1 MVQTCI
7 YTRGSA
13 SQNGRLQCTQ
23 LRSPSDPEPRAP
35 RAGRLGAEVPCSYS
49 SRIRTQTSGLC
60 MVCTGVSDH
69 CGSCN
74 LCFCVCVHTH
84 STYFVLR
91 TSDLPNSGT
100 KSQQVSFSQTAIAAS
115 SVPCVISDDVPTS
128 VCSVPMCSYH
138 RHSGSSGTIGH
149 AHARR
154 SNPRSQ
160 MDQLPGH
167 QVDAVGPCY
176 GVIECARSCCCVP

>member
-49 SRIRTQTSGLC
+49 SRIRTKTSGLC

-74 LCFCVCVHTH
+74 LCFCTVRISC
-84 STYFVLR
+84 
-91 TSDLPNSGT
+91 SDLTNSGT
-100 KSQQVSFSQTAIAAS
+100 KSQQVSFSQTAVAAS
-115 SVPCVISDDVPTS
+115 SVPCVISPIISDDVTTS